1 MVFGGVKWVI
11 MMVVVR
17 AEMVKVEGE
26 EEENEEDGGDKSE
39 GEVEHFSKEGL
50 CGWWWF
56 YNKVVL

>member
-1 MVFGGVKWVI
+1 MI

-39 GEVEHFSKEGL
+39 GEVEHFSKEGPFEEL
-50 CGWWWF
+50 F
-56 YNKVVL
+56 PVLSMFDVRDL